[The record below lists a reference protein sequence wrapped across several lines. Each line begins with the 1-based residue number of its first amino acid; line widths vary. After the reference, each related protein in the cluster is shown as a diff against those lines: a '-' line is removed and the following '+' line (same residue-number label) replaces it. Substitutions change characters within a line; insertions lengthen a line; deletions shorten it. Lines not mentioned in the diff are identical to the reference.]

1 MEFFVFKDGQQGGPY
16 SLQEIQSS
24 LATGAFSA
32 GDLCWHEGLTDWQP
46 ISMFVSMTHPM
57 ESNQQKVR
65 PPHFLERKTDAL
77 SIWSLVLGIL
87 SWLCFSIIAGIPA
100 IICGHISLGRIK
112 RDALLQGKGMAIAGL
127 VLGYVSLI
135 VVPLLVAAV
144 ALPAVN
150 GALERGKLTQSLN
163 NARQINLALMTA
175 SIDALTNGKKNI
187 GYPVDARLGSVA
199 EVKQMLINES
209 YLTSADAE
217 KIGFE
222 KFLIGNVSVDDPDDT
237 ILIKSKP
244 VPGQASI
251 VFRKAGDGE
260 IVQPGRPEFGSPP
273 PREPPFLE

>member
-1 MEFFVFKDGQQGGPY
+1 MKWRIPPQ
-16 SLQEIQSS
+16 
-24 LATGAFSA
+24 LASF
-32 GDLCWHEGLTDWQP
+32 
-46 ISMFVSMTHPM
+46 
-57 ESNQQKVR
+57 
-65 PPHFLERKTDAL
+65 AL
-77 SIWSLVLGIL
+77 L
-87 SWLCFSIIAGIPA
+87 
-100 IICGHISLGRIK
+100 R
-112 RDALLQGKGMAIAGL
+112 RDALLQGKGMSIAGL